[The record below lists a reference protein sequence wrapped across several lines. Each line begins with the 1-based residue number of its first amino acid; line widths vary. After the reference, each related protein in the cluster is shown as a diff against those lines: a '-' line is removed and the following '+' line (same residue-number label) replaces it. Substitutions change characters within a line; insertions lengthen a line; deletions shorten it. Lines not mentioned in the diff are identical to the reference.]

1 MKKIISMACTAAL
14 LLVGLISTG
23 AEKVLA
29 ETPAIVTLT
38 YESTVNTRQVYGPE
52 MEQIKS
58 GLDTDSI
65 LWVRDCCNYVSYIT
79 QGRTEV
85 DASKVMPLVKKA
97 LADGSTNVNLNLAN
111 YIKGAASTVGALPAT
126 GAAGALPVID
136 AASLSGLNGMT
147 LLSSCTTKYRENQ
160 DRALNIHT
168 AASRINGLTLQPGQ
182 AISYSTVILPRT
194 VENGYGPGNVISG
207 GTYVKGIGGGIC
219 QVSST
224 LNTAVLRAGIVPLER
239 HPHSH
244 GVGYLP
250 EGLDA
255 TISGNTLDYKF
266 MNPYA
271 YPITIAATAQ
281 GGVLTVAIYSDAR
294 ATGGITYEAK
304 AMSGGTYI
312 IGRLNG
318 VEVSRVRAY

>member
-1 MKKIISMACTAAL
+1 MRSMRKIVSMLTAVALAAAL
-14 LLVGLISTG
+14 
-23 AEKVLA
+23 VLA
-29 ETPAIVTLT
+29 VDVTPVAADTVANVTLT
-38 YESTVNTRQVYGPE
+38 YETTVNTRQVYGPE
-52 MEQIKS
+52 IEQIKT

-65 LWVRDCCNYVSYIT
+65 LWVKDCCNYVSYIT
-79 QGRTEV
+79 QGKTEV
-85 DASKVMPLVKKA
+85 DASKVMPVVKKA
-97 LADGSTNVNLNLAN
+97 LADGSLSVNINLAN
-111 YIKGAASTVGALPAT
+111 YVKGAAP
-126 GAAGALPVID
+126 AAGAVVAAVD
-136 AASLSGLNGMT
+136 AASLSGINGMA

-168 AASRINGLTLQPGQ
+168 AASRINGITLQPGQ

-194 VENGYGPGNVISG
+194 IENGYGPGNVISG
-207 GTYVKGIGGGIC
+207 DTYVKGIGGGIC

-224 LNTAVLRAGIVPLER
+224 LNTAVLRAGIAPLER

-244 GVGYLP
+244 NVGYLP
-250 EGLDA
+250 DGMDA

-266 MNPYA
+266 ANPYA

-281 GGVLTVAIYSDAR
+281 GGVLTVALYSDPR
-294 ATGGITYEAK
+294 CLGGITYDVK
-304 AMSGGTYI
+304 ASASATYI